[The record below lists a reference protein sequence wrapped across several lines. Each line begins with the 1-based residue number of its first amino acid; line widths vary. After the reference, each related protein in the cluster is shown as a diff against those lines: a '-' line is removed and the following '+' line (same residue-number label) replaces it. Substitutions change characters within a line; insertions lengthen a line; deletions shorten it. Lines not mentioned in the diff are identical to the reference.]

1 MKKKYPCILVFVLFL
16 LAACG
21 NNSVSSVGTTQ
32 TLRNQAESLA
42 DSTPWTE
49 ELEGEILSQNIRNM
63 DGIHPTVRLTLDSMV
78 LRDKNFLPE
87 NIYPELDG
95 FSSLD
100 VSSIP
105 VKVKYNLDLF
115 CKALLNGDSALAY
128 IKKDCAFQLS
138 LLYADLKDLNGELNL
153 FDRLENSFPEIKFSS
168 YLAGKPF
175 IENSMVQ
182 LPVRFFTSREKFVDL
197 SLYFSPDEKSD
208 WKIDEIKITKTG
220 SGKNL
225 YGK

>member
-1 MKKKYPCILVFVLFL
+1 MFFVLFL

-21 NNSVSSVGTTQ
+21 NNSVSSVGTPK
-32 TLRNQAESLA
+32 TLRKQAESLS

-49 ELEGEILSQNIRNM
+49 ELDGGLLSRNIRNM
-63 DGIHPTVRLTLDSMV
+63 DGIHPSVRLTLDSMI
-78 LRDKNFLPE
+78 LRDRNFLPK

-115 CKALLNGDSALAY
+115 CKALLNGDSALPY

-138 LLYADLKDLNGELNL
+138 LLYADLKDLNAGLNL
-153 FDRLENSFPEIKFSS
+153 FDRAENDIPEIKFSS

-197 SLYFSPDEKSD
+197 SLYFSPDEKAD
-208 WKIDEIKITKTG
+208 WKIDEVKITKTG
-220 SGKNL
+220 SGKNI